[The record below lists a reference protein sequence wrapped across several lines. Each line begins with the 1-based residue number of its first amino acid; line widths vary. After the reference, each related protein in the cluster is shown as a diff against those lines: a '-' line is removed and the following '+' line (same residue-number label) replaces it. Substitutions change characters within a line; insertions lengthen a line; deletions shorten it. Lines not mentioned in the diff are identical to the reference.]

1 MLPLFKDKLPPDIVT
16 SELYFNA
23 VKESDLTPV
32 KYNVFPESD
41 AVETVDAGPPAVSLP
56 AYKCV

>member
-32 KYNVFPESD
+32 KYNIFPESD
-41 AVETVDAGPPAVSLP
+41 AVETVDAAPPALELP
-56 AYKCV
+56 A